1 MAVYMILAVEVTD
14 AEMFAEYAKQAPAT
28 VAQYGGHYLVRG
40 GDVTPLTGDW
50 NPERVVVIEF
60 PSMKRFNDWQTS
72 PEYSAILPL
81 REQSTKGKGIVV
93 EGYDEAT

>member
-1 MAVYMILAVEVTD
+1 MAVYAIFAVEVID
-14 AEMFAEYAKQAPAT
+14 AEMFRDYAKQAPTT
-28 VAQYGGHYLVRG
+28 VAQYGGRYLVRG
-40 GDVTPLTGDW
+40 GDVTPLTGEW
-50 NPERVVVIEF
+50 NPQRVVVIEF
-60 PSMKRFNDWQTS
+60 PSMKRFREWLTS

>member
-14 AEMFAEYAKQAPAT
+14 PDLFADYAKQAPAT
-28 VAQYGGHYLVRG
+28 VKQYGGRYLVRG
-40 GDVTPLTGDW
+40 GAVAPITGEWD
-50 NPERVVVIEF
+50 PERVVVIEF
-60 PSMKRFNDWQTS
+60 PSMERFREWLTS
-72 PEYSAILPL
+72 PEYSAIIPL

>member
-14 AEMFAEYAKQAPAT
+14 PEMFADYAKQAPAT
-28 VAQYGGHYLVRG
+28 VAQYGGRYLVRG
-40 GDVTPLTGDW
+40 GQVMPLTGDW

-60 PSMKRFNDWQTS
+60 PSMERFREWQTAS
-72 PEYSAILPL
+72 EYSAILPL